1 MITLCYSVVLIV
13 IIYVVL
19 PIYWLDFTIC
29 CSITKLCL
37 PLQLHEPRTPG
48 FFVLHYLL
56 EIAWT
61 HVHCVG
67 DAIPPLHLLLPPSPL
82 VLISPCISVFSNES
96 TLCIRWPKYWSFN
109 ISISPSSEC
118 SGLISF
124 WIDPFDL
131 AVQGTILYSFHKPWL
146 IGVYCNPA
154 SFSKLCN

>member
-67 DAIPPLHLLLPPSPL
+67 DAIQPSHPLSSPSPPAL
-82 VLISPCISVFSNES
+82 RVFSNES
-96 TLCIRWPKYWSFN
+96 VLCIRWPEYWSFSFN
-109 ISISPSSEC
+109 ISPYNEH

-124 WIDPFDL
+124 RMDWLDPLQSKGLSRVFSST
-131 AVQGTILYSFHKPWL
+131 AVQKHQF
-146 IGVYCNPA
+146 
-154 SFSKLCN
+154 FSSQFSL